1 LPGSADDATAAAAAV
16 PGGSQPAPDAAAV
29 VTGRAR
35 AAGAVGGWLRQ
46 QRQARGWNVPQT
58 ARRLRAAAAAI
69 GDTLPG
75 RATLEAHIRR
85 WERGVIAPSER
96 YKLLYCHAFAITTAQ
111 YAHPGPLPPSPP
123 PLTAA
128 AGQPSPPGHHYDPP
142 GPLAAPATGPLPP
155 GSWCPAALAH
165 QIAAAIITGVACR
178 CGHRH
183 ATPGTGPPPG
193 AAADSADPPDAV
205 QRLITEAA
213 YKRGADVTAIARVVG
228 MSADEIRGILR
239 SADSRAST

>member
-96 YKLLYCHAFAITTAQ
+96 YKLLYCHALGISTGRYGQAPT
-111 YAHPGPLPPSPP
+111 PPP
-123 PLTAA
+123 PLTTLADHTC
-128 AGQPSPPGHHYDPP
+128 QPSGPAGPVLPPDQDPGAAVP
-142 GPLAAPATGPLPP
+142 GPC
-155 GSWCPAALAH
+155 CPALLAR
-165 QIAAAIITGVACR
+165 QIADAITAGVACG
-178 CGHRH
+178 CGHGH
-183 ATPGTGPPPG
+183 AAPSYPG
-193 AAADSADPPDAV
+193 AAPEQADPDEAIR
-205 QRLITEAA
+205 RLITEAA
-213 YKRGADVTAIARVVG
+213 YQRGAEVTAIARVTGLTTAEVR
-228 MSADEIRGILR
+228 SVLR
-239 SADSRAST
+239 TAYRAAWTS